1 MRAVIEDTRQTLREM
16 PGFAAAVVVMVALC
30 FGVHGAVFYEADG
43 EGLRLVADGGEPI
56 NNTTA
61 RTEGADL
68 IGRMRSRLECAE
80 KIPGFTVI
88 VGLSHYNVELSVP
101 MQGMRSMF
109 EDARSDVAHAV
120 DVMDLTEAA

>member
-43 EGLRLVADGGEPI
+43 QGLRLVADGGEPTD
-56 NNTTA
+56 TTN
-61 RTEGADL
+61 RTESADL
-68 IGRMRSRLECAE
+68 IGRTRSRLECAE
-80 KIPGFTVI
+80 NIPGFTVI
-88 VGLSHYNVELSVP
+88 VGMSHYNVELSVP
-101 MQGMRSMF
+101 IQGMRSMF
-109 EDARSDVAHAV
+109 EDARSDVAHAI